1 MTFFVV
7 TSWNCCWT
15 WLEAHL
21 TLIAMFLDYYHNLA
35 KGDRLENSTLPLFNA
50 SRWNCGGSGGTEAT
64 FDLNKINQSSS
75 RTPHPQL

>member
-1 MTFFVV
+1 
-7 TSWNCCWT
+7 
-15 WLEAHL
+15 
-21 TLIAMFLDYYHNLA
+21 MFLDYCHNLA

-50 SRWNCGGSGGTEAT
+50 SQWNCGGSGGTEAT